1 MQNLTQDKDLK
12 ISDGNQNLYFGIN
25 SKFPDDDYDDM
36 KSLKILV
43 SSDLKFNNR
52 IYISNIVM
60 SFKLLYDHF
69 LKTDENYD
77 ALTDILLDWIIPNYS
92 DLSELKNILDNK
104 FEDNNYIENSRV
116 LQKVFE
122 NV

>member
-1 MQNLTQDKDLK
+1 
-12 ISDGNQNLYFGIN
+12 
-25 SKFPDDDYDDM
+25 
-36 KSLKILV
+36 
-43 SSDLKFNNR
+43 
-52 IYISNIVM
+52 M

-69 LKTDENYD
+69 LVADENYD

-122 NV
+122 NA